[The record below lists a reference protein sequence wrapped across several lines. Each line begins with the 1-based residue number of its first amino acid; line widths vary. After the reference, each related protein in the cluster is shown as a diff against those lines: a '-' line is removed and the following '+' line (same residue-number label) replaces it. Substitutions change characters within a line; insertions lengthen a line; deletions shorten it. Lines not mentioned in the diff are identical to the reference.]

1 MLLSSLS
8 NTYFFYF
15 VIQYIGDKML
25 NLVEPYIEKI
35 SKEDINNF
43 ALKNNI
49 RLNGNELDFIFN
61 FIKTR
66 YKEVLSNPNSFTL
79 TKYKNNFS
87 NENFVKI
94 NGLVNRYKM
103 LL

>member
-1 MLLSSLS
+1 
-8 NTYFFYF
+8 
-15 VIQYIGDKML
+15 ML
-25 NLVEPYIEKI
+25 NLIEPYIKNM
-35 SKEDINNF
+35 SKSDINNF

-49 RLNGNELDFIFN
+49 KLNNNELEFIYN
-61 FIKTR
+61 FIKNR
-66 YKEVLSNPNSFTL
+66 YKEVLNNPNNFSL
-79 TKYKNNFS
+79 ARYKSNFS

>member
-1 MLLSSLS
+1 MS
-8 NTYFFYF
+8 NCANCTITSYN
-15 VIQYIGDKML
+15 YIGDNML
-25 NLVEPYIEKI
+25 GMIEPYINNITKN
-35 SKEDINNF
+35 DINNF

-49 RLNGNELDFIFN
+49 NLNNNELDFIYN
-61 FIKTR
+61 FIKIH
-66 YKEVLSNPNSFTL
+66 YKEVLSNPNNFSL
-79 TKYKNNFS
+79 TRYKNNFS

>member
-1 MLLSSLS
+1 
-8 NTYFFYF
+8 
-15 VIQYIGDKML
+15 ML
-25 NLVEPYIEKI
+25 NIIEPYINNITKN
-35 SKEDINNF
+35 DINSF

-49 RLNGNELDFIFN
+49 NLNNNELEFIYN
-61 FIKTR
+61 FIKNR
-66 YKEVLSNPNSFTL
+66 YKEVLNNPNNFSL

-94 NGLVNRYKM
+94 NGLINRYKM

>member
-1 MLLSSLS
+1 M
-8 NTYFFYF
+8 
-15 VIQYIGDKML
+15 I
-25 NLVEPYIEKI
+25 NLIEPYINNI
-35 SKEDINNF
+35 TRNDINSF

-49 RLNGNELDFIFN
+49 NLSNNELEFIYN

-66 YKEVLSNPNSFTL
+66 YKEVLSNPNNFSL
-79 TKYKNNFS
+79 SRYKNNFS

-94 NGLVNRYKM
+94 NGLINHYKI

>member
-1 MLLSSLS
+1 
-8 NTYFFYF
+8 
-15 VIQYIGDKML
+15 ML
-25 NLVEPYIEKI
+25 NLIEPYINNITKN
-35 SKEDINNF
+35 DINSF

-49 RLNGNELDFIFN
+49 NLSNNELEFIYN
-61 FIKTR
+61 FIKNR
-66 YKEVLSNPNSFTL
+66 YNEVLNNPNNFSL

-94 NGLVNRYKM
+94 NGLINRYKM

>member
-1 MLLSSLS
+1 MLNLIEPYINNITKNDINSFAAKNNISLS
-8 NTYFFYF
+8 N
-15 VIQYIGDKML
+15 
-25 NLVEPYIEKI
+25 
-35 SKEDINNF
+35 
-43 ALKNNI
+43 
-49 RLNGNELDFIFN
+49 NELEFIYN

-66 YKEVLSNPNSFTL
+66 YKEILNNPNNFSL

-94 NGLVNRYKM
+94 NGLINRYKM

>member
-1 MLLSSLS
+1 
-8 NTYFFYF
+8 
-15 VIQYIGDKML
+15 ML
-25 NLVEPYIEKI
+25 NLIEPYINNITKN
-35 SKEDINNF
+35 DINSF

-49 RLNGNELDFIFN
+49 NLSNNELEFIYN

-66 YKEVLSNPNSFTL
+66 YKEVLNNPNNFTL

-94 NGLVNRYKM
+94 NGLINRYKM

>member
-1 MLLSSLS
+1 MI
-8 NTYFFYF
+8 N
-15 VIQYIGDKML
+15 II
-25 NLVEPYIEKI
+25 EPYINNITKN
-35 SKEDINNF
+35 DINSF

-49 RLNGNELDFIFN
+49 NLNNNELEFIYN

-66 YKEVLSNPNSFTL
+66 YKEVLNNPNNFSL

-94 NGLVNRYKM
+94 NGLINRYKM

>member
-1 MLLSSLS
+1 
-8 NTYFFYF
+8 
-15 VIQYIGDKML
+15 ML
-25 NLVEPYIEKI
+25 NLIEPYINNITKN
-35 SKEDINNF
+35 DINSF

-49 RLNGNELDFIFN
+49 NLSNNELEFIYN
-61 FIKTR
+61 FIKNR
-66 YKEVLSNPNSFTL
+66 YKEVLNNPNNFSL

-94 NGLVNRYKM
+94 NGLINRYKM

>member
-1 MLLSSLS
+1 MS
-8 NTYFFYF
+8 NCVNININSYN
-15 VIQYIGDKML
+15 YIGDSML
-25 NLVEPYIEKI
+25 GMIEPYINNITKN
-35 SKEDINNF
+35 DVNNF

-49 RLNGNELDFIFN
+49 NLNNNELDFIYN
-61 FIKTR
+61 FIKNR
-66 YKEVLSNPNSFTL
+66 YKEVLSNPNNFSL
-79 TKYKNNFS
+79 ARYKNNFS

>member
-1 MLLSSLS
+1 
-8 NTYFFYF
+8 
-15 VIQYIGDKML
+15 ML
-25 NLVEPYIEKI
+25 NLIEPYINNITKN
-35 SKEDINNF
+35 DINSF

-49 RLNGNELDFIFN
+49 NLSNNELEFIYN

-66 YKEVLSNPNSFTL
+66 YKEVLNNPNNFSL
-79 TKYKNNFS
+79 TKYKNNYS

-94 NGLVNRYKM
+94 NGLIIRYKM

>member
-1 MLLSSLS
+1 
-8 NTYFFYF
+8 
-15 VIQYIGDKML
+15 ML
-25 NLVEPYIEKI
+25 NLIEPYINNITKN
-35 SKEDINNF
+35 DINSF

-49 RLNGNELDFIFN
+49 NLSNNELEFIYN

-66 YKEVLSNPNSFTL
+66 YKEVLNNPNNFSL

-94 NGLVNRYKM
+94 NGLINRYKM

>member
-1 MLLSSLS
+1 
-8 NTYFFYF
+8 
-15 VIQYIGDKML
+15 ML
-25 NLVEPYIEKI
+25 NLIEPYINNITKN
-35 SKEDINNF
+35 DINSF

-49 RLNGNELDFIFN
+49 NLNNNELEFIYN
-61 FIKTR
+61 FIKIR
-66 YKEVLSNPNSFTL
+66 YKEVLNNPNNFSL

-94 NGLVNRYKM
+94 NGLINRYKM